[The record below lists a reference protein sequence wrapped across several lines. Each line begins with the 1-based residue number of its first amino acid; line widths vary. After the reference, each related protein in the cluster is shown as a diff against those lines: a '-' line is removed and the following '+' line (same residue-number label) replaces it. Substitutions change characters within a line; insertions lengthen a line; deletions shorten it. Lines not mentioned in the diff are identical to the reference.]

1 MTKWWNLDILLYS
14 KALPAG
20 SSKEKEKEKEKKR
33 KRKKGGGRISVTKI
47 PFLARSANELI

>member
-20 SSKEKEKEKEKKR
+20 SSKEKEKEKEKKE
-33 KRKKGGGRISVTKI
+33 KEKKGGGENICHQN
-47 PFLARSANELI
+47 PFSSQVSQ